1 MKSNS
6 SKFIILIIEFTQ
18 GEDRKLLFYLLCRTR
33 NVCEL
38 VEFKSKDIVCETCV
52 ASGLR
57 NAGHMEDHG

>member
-1 MKSNS
+1 M
-6 SKFIILIIEFTQ
+6 EFTQ
-18 GEDRKLLFYLLCRTR
+18 GEDRKLLFYLLCRTC

-57 NAGHMEDHG
+57 NAGRMQDHG